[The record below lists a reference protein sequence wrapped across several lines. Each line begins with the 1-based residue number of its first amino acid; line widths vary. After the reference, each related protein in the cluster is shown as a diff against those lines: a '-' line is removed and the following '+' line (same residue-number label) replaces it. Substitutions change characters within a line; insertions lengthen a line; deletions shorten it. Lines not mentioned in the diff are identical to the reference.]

1 METAKVEKRGKV
13 FKEHVFAMSGSYG
26 FTIFDSFNYLFGDEI
41 LLWGKI
47 CETAFK
53 TTDPNG
59 TVYISE
65 RWMRKH
71 YTDTMELED
80 SFCALKRLCD
90 IGYIT
95 CDLTENNEIAVNINW
110 ETIESVIALFGNS
123 RSLGTLTRFVIGLD
137 DDSKKAKCGPKDASL
152 KEVVKARNMM
162 NRERNEFKDSFK
174 CSYNHFREWLC
185 K

>member
-71 YTDTMELED
+71 YTDTIEMGD
-80 SFCALKRLCD
+80 SLHALRRLCD
-90 IGYIT
+90 IGYVT
-95 CDLTENNEIAVNINW
+95 CNFTENDEIAVNINW
-110 ETIESVIALFGNS
+110 ETIEIVIALFGNS
-123 RSLGTLTRFVIGLD
+123 RALGTLTRCVIGRD
-137 DDSKKAKCGPKDASL
+137 DNSKCDPKDASL

-162 NRERNEFKDSFK
+162 NRERNEFNDSFK